1 MQTNIQWQQN
11 NDWEQPKKERTAEQ
25 HKGTLEMMDLVLI
38 LTMMMASGV
47 NICIKTH

>member
-11 NDWEQPKKERTAEQ
+11 SDWEQQKKERTAEQ

>member
-11 NDWEQPKKERTAEQ
+11 NDWEQQKKERTAEQ